1 MKRILFVD
9 DEPQILEGLQN
20 LLRRQRSKWE
30 MVFALGGEKALEILE
45 QGPFDVIVTDMR
57 MPGVDGSDLLKIV
70 QEKYTNTVR
79 IVLSGYTELQ
89 ASLRAIPVAHQ
100 FLTKPCKPAEL
111 ENVVERACSLQTL
124 IDDDA
129 LQKTIGKI
137 DTLPPL
143 PRMYAAL
150 TKALADPDTGADTVA
165 KILEKD
171 MAMCAKLLQ
180 LVNSSFF
187 VSAKQI
193 TSVQF
198 AVVRLGFQIVK
209 NLVLSL
215 EVFKSNGPI
224 QIEGFSAENL
234 QQHALLVANVAKQ
247 LCSDPQQSEDAFMAA
262 MLHDIGTLI
271 MAMELPNKLKDA
283 IKLSEEEGIALHTA
297 EEKLFGVTHAEIGAY
312 LLGAWGLP
320 YPIVEAVANHHRPTR
335 VLSHGFCP
343 LSAVYIAECL
353 IEDQEA
359 EEETP
364 SSLDLGYL
372 QELGVSDQIEGWRK
386 ITEKLM
392 AGAEEGH

>member
-20 LLRRQRSKWE
+20 LLRRQRDKWE
-30 MVFALGGEKALEILE
+30 MVFAQGGEKAVELLE
-45 QGPFDVIVTDMR
+45 QGHFDVIVTDMM
-57 MPGVDGSDLLKIV
+57 MPGIDGAALLKIV
-70 QEKYTNTVR
+70 GEKYTNTVR
-79 IVLSGYTELQ
+79 IVLSGYTEL
-89 ASLRAIPVAHQ
+89 AGAVRAIPVAHQ
-100 FLTKPCKPAEL
+100 FLTKPCRPAEL
-111 ENVVERACSLQTL
+111 ENVVERACNLQLL
-124 IDDDA
+124 INDEA

-137 DTLPPL
+137 ETLPPL

-150 TKALADPDTGADTVA
+150 TKALSDPDTGADDVA
-165 KILEKD
+165 KILEQD

-215 EVFKSNGPI
+215 EVFKSNAPI

-234 QQHALLVANVAKQ
+234 QKHALLVANIAKQ
-247 LCSDPQQSEDAFMAA
+247 ICPNPQQSEDAFMAA

-271 MAMELPNKLKDA
+271 MAMEMPDKLKQA
-283 IKLSEEEGIALHTA
+283 IALSQAEGLPLEKA

-320 YPIVEAVANHHRPTR
+320 YPVVEAVANHHRPQR
-335 VLSHGFCP
+335 VLSHSFCP
-343 LSAVYIAECL
+343 LAAVYIAEGL
-353 IEDQEA
+353 VSEIEADSESPA
-359 EEETP
+359 L
-364 SSLDLGYL
+364 LDLDYV
-372 QELGVSDQIEGWRK
+372 EALGVTDQLSSWRK
-386 ITEKLM
+386 MTEKQM
-392 AGAEEGH
+392 AEPE